1 MVKTFKNSSK
11 ISNKTRKSRNTKRRN
26 AKRINTKRRKTI
38 LFYGG
43 HISEKRRPFFTIPKK
58 EPQPQ
63 PQPQPPQPQPQPPQ
77 PEIIKPI
84 LVNTNSGNFS
94 AEQVDEMAKNN
105 PNKMDPIFGV

>member
-11 ISNKTRKSRNTKRRN
+11 ISKKTRKSRNTKRRN

-63 PQPQPPQPQPQPPQ
+63 PQPPQPQ